1 MTILRTSRCQNQSDG
16 RSGQYGGVIPQGG
29 LILRFIRPVNG
40 NGRNAES
47 AIGPRSH
54 PICMQTADDGP
65 PIVMTR
71 GKGTA
76 HGRLRDMG
84 SYVMG
89 LNWHPTLPS
98 CILALSALSA
108 TASVLARPDEAEQP
122 LVAEAFAAPEATP
135 AILGDYCSRCHNDN
149 DKVANLSLDD
159 VRNGDLFHG
168 RNMEIWEKVLRRTR
182 QGEMPPLNKPQPT
195 AAARAAFVQWLESGL
210 DAYAAQHPDPGRATI
225 RRLNRVEY
233 ANAVRDLLA
242 LDVDVSRELPQDNSG
257 YGFDNIADV
266 LSVSPTLM
274 DRYIAVAGKVGRLAT
289 GLTSRRE
296 FVTSY
301 EVPKD
306 GSVMNGGRPAYNERA
321 SDDLPL
327 GSRGGGAFTY
337 YARYDATYEISGWLN
352 ANTNNETDRQP
363 EDKVS
368 IRVPLKS
375 GAHVI
380 GLSFRRQL
388 APDESV
394 QTLRNDLDKV
404 PVPTAAPVM
413 LPMDV
418 SVDGVRVKT
427 VDVPSYRMSPRYSQQ
442 NFPRDV
448 LQIDVAGPFS
458 PKGVGRT
465 PSRDRIFICKPR
477 RASAEAACARQIVG
491 ALARRAYRRPVND
504 NDLTP
509 LIRVYATER
518 AQSDFEHGIEA
529 AVEAIL
535 VSPHFLFLVEQ
546 DPAGSKPGGVRPLT
560 DLELASRLSFFLWSS
575 IPDDRLLS
583 LAETGQL
590 QKPGVM
596 DAQITRM
603 LADPRAQALTTN
615 FAGQW
620 LYLRNLDQQRPDI
633 SIFPKFDT
641 RLRRAMAQE
650 TEMFFTYVLRTN
662 RSLLDFI
669 AADYTFLNQRLADHY
684 GIGGITGTA
693 MRRVS
698 LDPASNRGGL
708 LGQASILTVTSY
720 GNHTSVVKRGKW
732 ILDNLLA
739 ASPPPPPPDVPALQ
753 EKHDGRLLTAREQ
766 LELHRKSPACAACHV
781 KMDPLGFSLEN
792 FDAIGAFRQKDAG
805 QPIDVSARMPDGTQF
820 AGLSG
825 LKRILLSQKDEFASA
840 FTERLLTYALARGV
854 DARDMP
860 AIRTITRS
868 AAADGYRIQTV
879 IKGIVHSA
887 PFTLRRTTGQ

>member
-1 MTILRTSRCQNQSDG
+1 
-16 RSGQYGGVIPQGG
+16 
-29 LILRFIRPVNG
+29 
-40 NGRNAES
+40 
-47 AIGPRSH
+47 
-54 PICMQTADDGP
+54 
-65 PIVMTR
+65 
-71 GKGTA
+71 
-76 HGRLRDMG
+76 
-84 SYVMG
+84 MG
-89 LNWHPTLPS
+89 LNWRPTLPS
-98 CILALSALSA
+98 CILAFSALVA
-108 TASVLARPDEAEQP
+108 AASVLARPDE
-122 LVAEAFAAPEATP
+122 VAQLPTAAALTGTEVAP
-135 AILGDYCSRCHNDN
+135 AMLGDYCSRCHNDS
-149 DKVANLSLDD
+149 DKIANLSLDD
-159 VRNGDLFHG
+159 LQDVDLLHG
-168 RNMEIWEKVLRRTR
+168 ANMDIWEKVLRRTR

-195 AAARAAFVQWLESGL
+195 PAQRAAFVQWLEGGL
-210 DAYAAQHPDPGRATI
+210 DAYAAAHPDPGRATL

-242 LDVDVSRELPQDNSG
+242 LRVDVSRELPQDNSG

-274 DRYIAVAGKVGRLAT
+274 DRYIAVAGKVGRMAT

-306 GSVMNGGRPAYNERA
+306 GSVMNAGRPAYNERA

-337 YARYDATYEISGWLN
+337 YARYDATYEVSGWLN
-352 ANTNNETDRQP
+352 ANTNNETDRQN

-368 IRVPLKS
+368 VRVPLKA

-380 GLSFRRQL
+380 GLSFRRQI

-418 SVDGVRVKT
+418 SVDGVRVASI
-427 VDVPSYRMSPRYSQQ
+427 DVPSYRMSPRYSQQ
-442 NFPRDV
+442 NFPRDI

-458 PKGVGRT
+458 PRGVGKT
-465 PSRDRIFICKPR
+465 PSRDRIFLCKPTR
-477 RASAEAACARQIVG
+477 VAAETACARQIV
-491 ALARRAYRRPVND
+491 ATLARRAYRRPVTD
-504 NDLTP
+504 SDMAP
-509 LIRVYATER
+509 LMRVYATER
-518 AQSDFEHGIEA
+518 GQSDFEHGIEA

-535 VSPHFLFLVEQ
+535 VSPHFLFLIEQ
-546 DPAGSKPGGVRPLT
+546 DPAGSKAGGVRRLT
-560 DLELASRLSFFLWSS
+560 DIELASRLSFFLWSS
-575 IPDDRLLS
+575 IPDETLLR
-583 LAETGQL
+583 LAESGQL
-590 QKPGVM
+590 QQPGVV
-596 DAQITRM
+596 DAQVARM
-603 LADPRAQALTTN
+603 LADPRSQALTTN

-633 SIFPKFDT
+633 TVFPKFDT
-641 RLRRAMAQE
+641 RLRVAMARE
-650 TEMFFTYVLRTN
+650 TEMFFAHVVRTN
-662 RSLLDFI
+662 ASLLDFI

-684 GIGGITGTA
+684 GISGVTGTA

-739 ASPPPPPPDVPALQ
+739 APPPPPPPDVPALQ
-753 EKHDGRLLTAREQ
+753 DKHDGRLLTAREQ

-781 KMDPLGFSLEN
+781 KMDPLGFALEN
-792 FDAIGAFRQKDAG
+792 FDAVGAFRRMDAG
-805 QPIDVSARMPDGTQF
+805 QSIDVSARMPDGTQF

-825 LKRILLSQKDEFASA
+825 LKRILLTQKDEFASA
-840 FTERLLTYALARGV
+840 FTERLMTYALARGV

-860 AIRTITRS
+860 AIRTIGRS